1 MSKSLSNLF
10 SLLSEF
16 TEHQRNVF
24 CVFSG
29 DGVNRLRN
37 YLNDNLPATY
47 DEGTMYDDRDGDD
60 ADQTVAGLMQI
71 TGLGPDD
78 EDMDDDVDVG
88 EGSVYGGE
96 ADG

>member
-10 SLLSEF
+10 SLHSEF

-29 DGVNRLRN
+29 DGVNRLRS

-60 ADQTVAGLMQI
+60 ADQTVVGLMQI

-78 EDMDDDVDVG
+78 EAMDDDVDGG